1 MFLWMKNS
9 LILGFIKEL
18 CQNYVI
24 ASIFRFIWSS
34 LTRCREIVVLGVKQC
49 QCLEFFIKFSLTN
62 DFIAMIFL

>member
-1 MFLWMKNS
+1 
-9 LILGFIKEL
+9 
-18 CQNYVI
+18 
-24 ASIFRFIWSS
+24 